1 MNLSMPQLLGSLGMA
16 QLGLVAPALEGQY
29 AGGSAATIG
38 VMLLL
43 LAQDAARPPT
53 DPAAWAAIDAR
64 LAAIDGDPAHADET
78 RVLLDRLVELTA
90 AAALVIPLTA
100 P

>member
-16 QLGLVAPALEGQY
+16 QLGLVAPALDGKY
-29 AGGSAATIG
+29 AGGSATTIG

-43 LAQDAARPPT
+43 LAQDAARSQT
-53 DPAAWAAIDAR
+53 DLAEWAAIDSR
-64 LAAIDGDPAHADET
+64 LAAIDGCLADADET
-78 RVLLDRLVELTA
+78 RTLLDRLVKLTA
-90 AAALVIPLTA
+90 AAALVMPPTT